1 MNKTLLSLTF
11 AGIFAAGLAVAG
23 AASAHIVK
31 RDLGYQ
37 GAAQPGLH
45 LVRGGGAENQDP
57 FKELRE
63 RRRQQQEQQ
72 SRSDG
77 TQNTKTEDADQKETK
92 EDDSEG
98 GFFDRLFDS

>member
-31 RDLGYQ
+31 SDLGYQ
-37 GAAQPGLH
+37 DAAQPSLH

-63 RRRQQQEQQ
+63 RRRQQQ

-77 TQNTKTEDADQKETK
+77 TQNTKTKDADQKETK

>member
-23 AASAHIVK
+23 AASAHITK
-31 RDLGYQ
+31 SDLGYQ
-37 GAAQPGLH
+37 DAAQPGLH

-63 RRRQQQEQQ
+63 RRQQQQEQQ
-72 SRSDG
+72 SRSG
-77 TQNTKTEDADQKETK
+77 ETQNGKSEDAGQKETK
-92 EDDSEG
+92 DDDSEG
-98 GFFDRLFDS
+98 GFFNRLFDS

>member
-31 RDLGYQ
+31 SDLGYQ
-37 GAAQPGLH
+37 GVAQPSLE
-45 LVRGGGAENQDP
+45 LVRGGGVDKQDP
-57 FKELRE
+57 FEELRE
-63 RRRQQQEQQ
+63 RRQLQQEQQ

-77 TQNTKTEDADQKETK
+77 TQNSKTEDADEKNKQD
-92 EDDSEG
+92 EDSKNG
-98 GFFDRLFDS
+98 GFFGLFSG

>member
-31 RDLGYQ
+31 NDLGYQ
-37 GAAQPGLH
+37 DVAQPSLQ
-45 LVRGGGAENQDP
+45 LVRGGGVDKQDP
-57 FKELRE
+57 FEELRE
-63 RRRQQQEQQ
+63 RRRQQEQQ

-77 TQNTKTEDADQKETK
+77 TQNSKTEDAGQKETK